1 MRLRE
6 ALSVLSKSS
15 PYAVSTDRSDGN
27 KGILDEVK
35 DYLYIKMP
43 IADAVEKRISSFTP
57 DKPEVL
63 FLCGSSGDGKSE
75 LLTASKKKYSTRA
88 KFHLDATHSFDP
100 RENAI
105 QTLDKVFEEYLSQSK
120 PLVVGIN
127 TGMLGNY
134 AEEGRNEIF
143 KSTIKNYLE
152 SGNDGDGFYFI
163 DFERYPKFVIDDSG
177 YLSIFAEKLLKK
189 LTAEEDNLIRQIFDK
204 DKLECSDR
212 DSRRLQANYELLSLP
227 AVQRTVID
235 LLFKARLM
243 KDQFVTARSLL
254 DFIFMLLAGPGY
266 LFDNL
271 FSGGDNELANK
282 VVEFDPA
289 HLRTKKIDRFI
300 LANDLDLPDS
310 EFEEFKSHLKELG
323 VEKLKTSHSYLR
335 LFYVLKNEDYAN
347 NYHDRFSQDFSQS
360 LIEEYINIYQK
371 HRDYD
376 SRDDEHRSVIRDF
389 CNNILRTAI
398 RKYNNRNAP
407 NLLKGHYLI
416 SEKNGYQLVAKLD
429 IKPDL
434 KNVPRQPPTQ
444 VSYFTACISVGNES
458 LTLPVNINLLQLMKR
473 IVDGY
478 RPNKHDKNTVVLL
491 DELVEDISKIASQ
504 EKTLHII
511 NGDQHITV
519 VDDEDEKYEVSGLNN
534 D

>member
-1 MRLRE
+1 MRLKE
-6 ALSVLSKSS
+6 ALSVMSKSS
-15 PYAVSTDRSDGN
+15 PYAVSTERTEQN
-27 KGILDEVK
+27 KGRLDEVK
-35 DYLYIKMP
+35 DYLYIDMP
-43 IADAVEKRISSFTP
+43 IAYDVEKRISSFSA

-75 LLTASKKKYSTRA
+75 LLTACKKTYSTRVN
-88 KFHLDATHSFDP
+88 FHLDATHSFDP

-105 QTLDKVFEEYLSQSK
+105 QTLDKVFSKYLSESK
-120 PLVVGIN
+120 SLVVGIN

-134 AEEGRNEIF
+134 AEEGSNELF
-143 KSTIKNYLE
+143 KATIKNYLE
-152 SGNDGDGFYFI
+152 FGIDGNGIYFI
-163 DFERYPKFVIDDSG
+163 DFERYPKFIIDDNG
-177 YLSIFAEKLLKK
+177 YLSFFAEKLLKK
-189 LTAEEDNLIRQIFDK
+189 LTAKEDNLIRQIFDK
-204 DKLECSDR
+204 DKSDYSDC

-227 AVQRTVID
+227 AVQRTIID

-243 KDQFVTARSLL
+243 QAQFVTARALL
-254 DFIFMLLAGPGY
+254 DFIFMLIVGPGY

-282 VVEFDPA
+282 IVEFDPA

-300 LANDLDLPDS
+300 LANDLGLLDI
-310 EFEEFKSHLKELG
+310 EFEVFKSHLKNIG
-323 VEKLKTSHSYLR
+323 IEKLKASHSYLR
-335 LFYVLKNEDYAN
+335 LFYILKNEDCAN
-347 NYHDRFSQDFSQS
+347 NYHERFSQDFSQS
-360 LIEEYINIYQK
+360 LIDEYINIYQK

-376 SRDDEHRSVIRDF
+376 NSDKCRSIIRDF
-389 CNNILRTAI
+389 CNNTLRTAI

-407 NLLKGHYLI
+407 NLRNGQYLI

-434 KNVPRQPPTQ
+434 KNVPKQPPTQ
-444 VSYFTACISVGNES
+444 ISYFTACISVGNES

-491 DELVEDISKIASQ
+491 DELVEEISKIASK

-511 NGDQHITV
+511 NGEQHITV
-519 VDDEDEKYEVSGLNN
+519 TDDEDDKYEVSGLNN

>member
-1 MRLRE
+1 MRLKE

-15 PYAVSTDRSDGN
+15 PYAVSTERVEQN
-27 KGILDEVK
+27 KGKLDEVK
-35 DYLYIKMP
+35 DYLYIDMP
-43 IADAVEKRISSFTP
+43 IAKAVEKRISSFST

-75 LLTASKKKYSTRA
+75 LLTTCKKKYRTRA
-88 KFHLDATHSFDP
+88 HFHLDATHSFDP

-105 QTLDKVFEEYLSQSK
+105 HTLDKVFSDYLSQSK

-134 AEEGRNEIF
+134 AEEGSNEVF
-143 KSTIKNYLE
+143 KKTIREYLE
-152 SGNDGDGFYFI
+152 SGSDGDGMFFI
-163 DFERYPKFVIDDSG
+163 DFEKYPKFVIDDNGFTSV
-177 YLSIFAEKLLKK
+177 FAEKLLKK

-204 DKLECSDR
+204 DKLEYTDL

-227 AVQRTVID
+227 AVQRTVVD

-323 VEKLKTSHSYLR
+323 VEKLKASHSYLR
-335 LFYVLKNEDYAN
+335 LFYVLKYENYAN
-347 NYHDRFSQDFSQS
+347 NYHERFSQDFSQS
-360 LIEEYINIYQK
+360 LIEEYISIYQK
-371 HRDYD
+371 HREYD
-376 SRDDEHRSVIRDF
+376 NSDECRSIIRDF
-389 CNNILRTAI
+389 CNNTLRTAI

-407 NLLKGHYLI
+407 NLRQSQYLI
-416 SEKNGYQLVAKLD
+416 SEKNGYQLVVKLD

-434 KNVPRQPPTQ
+434 KSVPRHPPTQ
-444 VSYFTACISVGNES
+444 VSYFTACISVGNQS

-491 DELVEDISKIASQ
+491 DELVEEISKIASQ

-511 NGDQHITV
+511 NGEQHITV
-519 VDDEDEKYEVSGLNN
+519 TDDEDDKYEVSGLNN

>member
-1 MRLRE
+1 MRLKE

-15 PYAVSTDRSDGN
+15 PYAVSTDRVE
-27 KGILDEVK
+27 KGKNELDSIK
-35 DYLYIKMP
+35 AYLYIDMP
-43 IADAVEKRISSFTP
+43 IAKHVAKRVSSFSKG
-57 DKPEVL
+57 KPEVL

-75 LLTASKKKYSTRA
+75 LLTECKKTFGTRV
-88 KFHLDATHSFDP
+88 KFHLDATHSFTP

-105 QTLDKVFEEYLSQSK
+105 QTLDKLFNQYLEESM

-134 AEEGRNEIF
+134 AEEGNNEFF
-143 KSTIKNYLE
+143 KTKIQSYLDDGID
-152 SGNDGDGFYFI
+152 GNGVHFI
-163 DFERYPKFVIDDSG
+163 DFERYPKFEINDKG
-177 YLSIFAEKLLKK
+177 YISVFAEKVLKK
-189 LTAEEDNLIRQIFDK
+189 LTAKESNIIRQIFDK
-204 DKLECSDR
+204 DVLENEDAE
-212 DSRRLQANYELLSLP
+212 SRRLQANYELLSLP
-227 AVQRTVID
+227 AVQKTVID
-235 LLFKARLM
+235 LLFKVRLM

-254 DFIFMLLAGPGY
+254 DFIFMILSGPGY

-300 LANDLDLPDS
+300 LANDLGLPDV
-310 EFEEFKSHLKELG
+310 EFEEFKFHLTELG
-323 VEKLKTSHSYLR
+323 VENLNNSHSYLR
-335 LFYVLKNEDYAN
+335 LFYILKNEDYAN
-347 NYHDRFSQDFSQS
+347 NYHERFSQDFSQS
-360 LIEEYINIYQK
+360 LIEEFINIYQK

-389 CNNILRTAI
+389 CNNTLRTAI

-434 KNVPRQPPTQ
+434 KNVISPPIHQ
-444 VSYFTACISVGNES
+444 VSFFTASIFVGNKS
-458 LTLPVNINLLQLMKR
+458 LTIPVNINLLQLMKR
-473 IVDGY
+473 IIDGY

-491 DELVEDISKIASQ
+491 DELVEKISKIASQ
-504 EKTLHII
+504 ETTLHII
-511 NGDQHITV
+511 NGGQHITV
-519 VDDEDEKYEVSGLNN
+519 TDDEDDKYEVSGLNN

>member
-1 MRLRE
+1 MLFKD

-15 PYAVSTDRSDGN
+15 PYAVSTERGDQN
-27 KGILDEVK
+27 KGKLDEVK
-35 DYLYIKMP
+35 DYLYVDMP
-43 IADAVEKRISSFTP
+43 IAEAVEKRISSFST

-75 LLTASKKKYSTRA
+75 LLTAFKKKYRTRA
-88 KFHLDATHSFDP
+88 HFHLDATHSFDP

-134 AEEGRNEIF
+134 AEEGSNEIF
-143 KSTIKNYLE
+143 KSVIKNYLE
-152 SGNDGDGFYFI
+152 FGNDGSGFYFI
-163 DFERYPKFVIDDSG
+163 DFERFPKFVIDDSG
-177 YLSIFAEKLLKK
+177 YLSVFAEKLLKK
-189 LTAEEDNLIRQIFDK
+189 LTAKEDNLIRQIYDK
-204 DKLECSDR
+204 DKLECSDS

-243 KDQFVTARSLL
+243 QDQFVTARSLL
-254 DFIFMLLAGPGY
+254 DFIFMLIAGPGY

-300 LANDLDLPDS
+300 LANDLVLPDT

-323 VEKLKTSHSYLR
+323 IENLKASHSYLR
-335 LFYVLKNEDYAN
+335 LFYILKSEDYAN
-347 NYHDRFSQDFSQS
+347 NYHERFSQDFSQS
-360 LIEEYINIYQK
+360 LIDEYINIYQK

-376 SRDDEHRSVIRDF
+376 NSDECRSIIRDF
-389 CNNILRTAI
+389 CNNTLRTAI

-434 KNVPRQPPTQ
+434 KNVISPPIHQ
-444 VSYFTACISVGNES
+444 VSFFTASICVGNKS
-458 LTLPVNINLLQLMKR
+458 LTIPVNINLLQLMKR

-491 DELVEDISKIASQ
+491 DELVEKITKIASQ
-504 EKTLHII
+504 ETTLHII
-511 NGDQHITV
+511 NGSQHITV
-519 VDDEDEKYEVSGLNN
+519 TDVEDDKYEVSGLNN

>member
-1 MRLRE
+1 MRLKE
-6 ALSVLSKSS
+6 ALSVMSKSS
-15 PYAVSTDRSDGN
+15 PYAVSTERSGLN
-27 KGILDEVK
+27 LNTLDEIK
-35 DYLYIKMP
+35 KYLYIDMP
-43 IADAVEKRISSFTP
+43 IAKEVEKQITSFSA

-75 LLTASKKKYSTRA
+75 LLTACKKKYSTRA
-88 KFHLDATHSFDP
+88 NFHLDATHSFDP

-134 AEEGRNEIF
+134 AEEGSNETF
-143 KSTIKNYLE
+143 KTVIKNYLE
-152 SGNDGDGFYFI
+152 FGNDENGFYFI

-177 YLSIFAEKLLKK
+177 YLSVFAEKLLKR
-189 LTAEEDNLIRQIFDK
+189 LTAKEDNLIRQIFDK

-227 AVQRTVID
+227 AVQRTVIE

-243 KDQFVTARSLL
+243 QDQFVTARSLL
-254 DFIFMLLAGPGY
+254 DFIFMLIAGSGY

-282 VVEFDPA
+282 VVEFDPV

-300 LANDLDLPDS
+300 LANDLGLPDS

-323 VEKLKTSHSYLR
+323 IEKLKTSHSYLR
-335 LFYVLKNEDYAN
+335 LFYILKNQDYAN
-347 NYHDRFSQDFSQS
+347 NYHESFFQDFSQS

-376 SRDDEHRSVIRDF
+376 NSDECRSVIRDF
-389 CNNILRTAI
+389 CNKTLRTAI

-407 NLLKGHYLI
+407 NLRKGHYLI

-434 KNVPRQPPTQ
+434 KNVISPPFHQ
-444 VSYFTACISVGNES
+444 VSFFIASICVGNKS
-458 LTLPVNINLLQLMKR
+458 LTIPVNINLLQLMKR
-473 IVDGY
+473 IADGY

-491 DELVEDISKIASQ
+491 DELVEKISKIASQ
-504 EKTLHII
+504 ETTLHILY
-511 NGDQHITV
+511 GCQHITV
-519 VDDEDEKYEVSGLNN
+519 TDDEDDKYEVSGLHN

>member
-1 MRLRE
+1 MILKE

-15 PYAVSTDRSDGN
+15 PYAVSTER
-27 KGILDEVK
+27 LDQKK
-35 DYLYIKMP
+35 DQLDDIKAYLYIDMP
-43 IADAVEKRISSFTP
+43 IANDVDKLISSFSSN
-57 DKPEVL
+57 KPEVL

-75 LLTASKKKYSTRA
+75 LLTACKKEYKTRA

-100 RENAI
+100 CENAI
-105 QTLDKVFEEYLSQSK
+105 QTLDKVFNEYLSQSK

-134 AEEGRNEIF
+134 AEEGSNERF
-143 KSTIKNYLE
+143 KSVIKNYLE
-152 SGNDGDGFYFI
+152 SGNAESGFYFI

-177 YLSIFAEKLLKK
+177 YSSDFAEKLLKK
-189 LTAEEDNLIRQIFDK
+189 LTAKENNLIRQIFDK
-204 DKLECSDR
+204 DKSEYLDCE
-212 DSRRLQANYELLSLP
+212 SRRLQANYELLSLP

-243 KDQFVTARSLL
+243 QDQFVTARALL
-254 DFIFMLLAGPGY
+254 DFIFMLLVGPGY

-271 FSGGDNELANK
+271 FSGGDNELAK
-282 VVEFDPA
+282 KIVDFDPA

-300 LANDLDLPDS
+300 LANDLGLSDT
-310 EFEEFKSHLKELG
+310 EFEEFKSHLQDLG
-323 VEKLKTSHSYLR
+323 IEKLKSSNSYLR
-335 LFYVLKNEDYAN
+335 LFYILKSEDYAN
-347 NYHDRFSQDFSQS
+347 NYHERFSQDFNQS
-360 LIEEYINIYQK
+360 LIDEYIKIYQN

-376 SRDDEHRSVIRDF
+376 NSDECRSIIRDF
-389 CNNILRTAI
+389 CNNTLRTAI

-407 NLLKGHYLI
+407 NLRTGQYLI
-416 SEKNGYQLVAKLD
+416 SEKNGYQLVGKLD
-429 IKPDL
+429 ITPDL
-434 KNVPRQPPTQ
+434 KSVPKQLMTQ
-444 VSYFTACISVGNES
+444 VSYFTACISVGSES

-491 DELVEDISKIASQ
+491 DELVEEISKIANK

-511 NGDQHITV
+511 NGEQHITV
-519 VDDEDEKYEVSGLNN
+519 TDDEDDKYAVSGLNN

>member
-1 MRLRE
+1 MRLKE

-15 PYAVSTDRSDGN
+15 PYAVSTERVEKS
-27 KGILDEVK
+27 KGQLDEVK
-35 DYLYIKMP
+35 DYLYIDMP
-43 IADAVEKRISSFTP
+43 IANDVEKRISSFSS

-75 LLTASKKKYSTRA
+75 LLTACKKAYSTRVN
-88 KFHLDATHSFDP
+88 FHLDATHSFDP

-134 AEEGRNEIF
+134 AEEGRNEVF

-177 YLSIFAEKLLKK
+177 YLSVFAEKLLKR

-254 DFIFMLLAGPGY
+254 DFIFMLIAGPGY

-300 LANDLDLPDS
+300 LANDLDLPDT

-323 VEKLKTSHSYLR
+323 IENLKASHSYLR
-335 LFYVLKNEDYAN
+335 LFYVLKSEDYAN
-347 NYHDRFSQDFSQS
+347 NYHERFSQDFSQS
-360 LIEEYINIYQK
+360 LIDEYINIYQK

-376 SRDDEHRSVIRDF
+376 NSDECRSIIRDF
-389 CNNILRTAI
+389 CNNTLRTAI

-407 NLLKGHYLI
+407 NLRPGQYLI
-416 SEKNGYQLVAKLD
+416 SEKNGYQLVATLD

-434 KNVPRQPPTQ
+434 KSVPKQPPTQ
-444 VSYFTACISVGNES
+444 IYYFTACISVGKES

-491 DELVEDISKIASQ
+491 DELVEEISKIAGQ

-519 VDDEDEKYEVSGLNN
+519 IDDEDDKYEVSGLNN

>member
-1 MRLRE
+1 MRLKE

-15 PYAVSTDRSDGN
+15 PYAVSTDRVE
-27 KGILDEVK
+27 KGKNELDSIK
-35 DYLYIKMP
+35 AYLYIDMP
-43 IADAVEKRISSFTP
+43 IAKHVAKRVSSFSKG
-57 DKPEVL
+57 KPEVL

-75 LLTASKKKYSTRA
+75 LLTECKKTFGTRV
-88 KFHLDATHSFDP
+88 KFHLDATHSFTP

-105 QTLDKVFEEYLSQSK
+105 QTLDKLFNQYLEESM

-134 AEEGRNEIF
+134 AEEGNNEFF
-143 KSTIKNYLE
+143 KTKIQSYLDDGID
-152 SGNDGDGFYFI
+152 GNGVHFI
-163 DFERYPKFVIDDSG
+163 DFERYPKFEINDKG
-177 YLSIFAEKLLKK
+177 YISVFAEKVLKK
-189 LTAEEDNLIRQIFDK
+189 LTAKESNIIRQIFDK
-204 DKLECSDR
+204 DVLENEDAE
-212 DSRRLQANYELLSLP
+212 SRRLQANYELLSLP
-227 AVQRTVID
+227 AAQKTVID

-254 DFIFMLLAGPGY
+254 DFIFMLLTGPGY

-300 LANDLDLPDS
+300 LANDLGLPDY
-310 EFEEFKSHLKELG
+310 EFEEFKSHLKGLRI
-323 VEKLKTSHSYLR
+323 EKLKASHSYLR
-335 LFYVLKNEDYAN
+335 LFYILKNEDYAN
-347 NYHDRFSQDFSQS
+347 NYHDRFSQDFNQS
-360 LIEEYINIYQK
+360 LIEEYIYIYHK

-376 SRDDEHRSVIRDF
+376 NSDECRSVIREF
-389 CNNILRTAI
+389 SNNTLRTAI

-407 NLLKGHYLI
+407 NLRQNQYLI

-434 KNVPRQPPTQ
+434 KNVPKQTPAQ
-444 VSYFTACISVGNES
+444 VSHFIACIRVGNES
-458 LTLPVNINLLQLMKR
+458 LTLPVNINLLKLMKS

-491 DELVEDISKIASQ
+491 DELVEEISKIASQ

-511 NGDQHITV
+511 NGDQHITIT
-519 VDDEDEKYEVSGLNN
+519 DDEDDKYEVSGLNH